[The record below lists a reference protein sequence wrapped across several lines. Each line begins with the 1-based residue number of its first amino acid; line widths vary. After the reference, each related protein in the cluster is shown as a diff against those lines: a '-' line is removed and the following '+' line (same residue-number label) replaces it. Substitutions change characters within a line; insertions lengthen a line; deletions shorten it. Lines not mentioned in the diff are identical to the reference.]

1 MWTIPR
7 SSRELDSGRPLPT
20 DAEKRLRFT
29 YQIVMTLMIKDSPAV
44 AQAWLVGVKSELGDR
59 VPIRL
64 LRESNIDQMAG
75 LIVGAARVFAAGGQ
89 GLPVLLCF
97 WRRALAV
104 RITVVS
110 ICTRLNSFTPT
121 SSSTSLSWQ
130 LTQG

>member
-44 AQAWLVGVKSELGDR
+44 AQAWLVGVNSELGDR

-64 LRESNIDQMAG
+64 LRESNLDQMAG
-75 LIVGAARVFAAGGQ
+75 LIVGAARVFAACG
-89 GLPVLLCF
+89 
-97 WRRALAV
+97 
-104 RITVVS
+104 
-110 ICTRLNSFTPT
+110 
-121 SSSTSLSWQ
+121 
-130 LTQG
+130 